1 MPASPVV
8 VNSTPLVAFWSIG
21 RLDILRGLFG
31 EIMIPSAVRDEF
43 LSAEKE
49 SRRKTLRDE
58 SWIQVVALEN
68 PNRAAVYAG
77 LDEGE
82 AQVLVLAEEQN
93 ASLVLIDE
101 RKARRYAERLKLPLS
116 GTLDVLLL
124 AKEEGIISAVSP
136 FLKAIREAGLY
147 LHEDLIEQV
156 LKLAGEN

>member
-1 MPASPVV
+1 MPAKAVV

-21 RLDILRGLFG
+21 RLDILRDLFS
-31 EIMIPSAVRDEF
+31 EITIPPAVREEF

-49 SRRKTLRDE
+49 ARRETLRKETWIRVVGLE
-58 SWIQVVALEN
+58 S
-68 PNRAAVYAG
+68 PNRVAVYAG

-116 GTLDVLLL
+116 GTLGVLLL
-124 AKEEGIISAVSP
+124 AKEEGVIPAISP
-136 FLKAIREAGLY
+136 LLKALQEAGLY
-147 LHEDLIEQV
+147 LHDNLVEYA
-156 LKLAGEN
+156 LKMAGE

>member
-1 MPASPVV
+1 MPARAVV

-21 RLDILRGLFG
+21 RLDILRDLFG
-31 EIMIPSAVRDEF
+31 EIAIPPAVQDEF

-49 SRRKTLRDE
+49 TRLKTLRDE
-58 SWIQVVALEN
+58 TWIQVVALQN

-82 AQVLVLAEEQN
+82 AQVLVLAEEQE

-116 GTLDVLLL
+116 GTLGVLLL
-124 AKEEGIISAVSP
+124 AKEEGVISAISP
-136 FLKAIREAGLY
+136 LLKAMQEVGLY
-147 LHEDLIEQV
+147 LHGDLVKRV
-156 LKLAGEN
+156 LKLAGE

>member
-1 MPASPVV
+1 MPAPVV
-8 VNSTPLVAFWSIG
+8 VNSTPLVAFFSIG
-21 RLDILRGLFG
+21 RLDILRDLFH
-31 EIMIPSAVRDEF
+31 EIMIPPAVRDEF

-49 SRRKTLRDE
+49 TRRKVLRDA
-58 SWIQVVALEN
+58 SWVRVVALEN

-116 GTLDVLLL
+116 GTLGVLLL
-124 AKEEGIISAVSP
+124 AKEDGIISSVSP
-136 FLKAIREAGLY
+136 LLKAIQDAGLY
-147 LHEDLIEQV
+147 LHDELVEHV
-156 LKLAGEN
+156 LKTAGEK